1 MQLEEGITEGR
12 NGWINTISNKKQS
25 DGRKEMNEGE
35 GDGIGDEDNETK
47 TERKEEKGGKILED
61 KEQKNTEQVLK
72 GDMDRTR

>member
-1 MQLEEGITEGR
+1 
-12 NGWINTISNKKQS
+12 
-25 DGRKEMNEGE
+25 MNEGE